1 MKTHAQ
7 TTKKKKILAMLESCG
22 EDGTTSGRTWKIQ
35 ETKNL
40 KII

>member
-7 TTKKKKILAMLESCG
+7 TTKKKKILAMLESC